1 MTTSSPDVTV
11 DSTPLKPGL
20 PDRQSSALDKAPIL
34 TPRGLTTM
42 LALMCVIP
50 VVTILGLWQM
60 MPPVYEGQL
69 EAAARGINL
78 PPPSFYDEKYD
89 ERPEVAGP
97 GELLVTNKSDQ
108 EWTHLNIQ
116 VNSHYQIYDVEPI
129 PAGAQRS
136 FRLDRFLSRT
146 GAKFQVRYNPLKSV
160 RVYARRPG
168 GDRATFYYEFDENG
182 E

>member
-1 MTTSSPDVTV
+1 MTTSADVTL
-11 DSTPLKPGL
+11 DKTPLKPVL
-20 PDRQSSALDKAPIL
+20 PEPHSSAIDGAPTL
-34 TPRGLTTM
+34 TPRGLTAI
-42 LALMCVIP
+42 LAVMCIIP

-69 EAAARGINL
+69 EAGARGVNL
-78 PPPSFYDEKYD
+78 PPASFYDDEYD

-97 GELLVTNKSDQ
+97 GELLVSNKSDQ

-116 VNSHYQIYDVEPI
+116 VNRHYQIYDVEPI
-129 PAGAQRS
+129 PAGAQRT

-160 RVYARRPG
+160 RIYARRPG